1 MLLLSAVSREDGSAG
16 PIALSDMALAQG
28 VAVEL
33 VLSLTVGFWLW
44 RRGWRPQRTATH
56 PLVPLDVARGLA
68 LWVSA
73 IVAVGCWALVCKAVF
88 PDLFRVA
95 KQTDMVGAPNLWVA
109 AGFSIFNAVFEELL
123 WLGLG
128 FAAFRRFGDGLAA
141 TISVG
146 LRLLAHRYQG
156 PLALV
161 TVLPVGLLFTLY
173 YLRTRRIWPVVVA
186 HAFQDTLA
194 LSLIASNAGHGIA

>member
-1 MLLLSAVSREDGSAG
+1 
-16 PIALSDMALAQG
+16 
-28 VAVEL
+28 
-33 VLSLTVGFWLW
+33 
-44 RRGWRPQRTATH
+44 
-56 PLVPLDVARGLA
+56 LVPLDVARGLA

-73 IVAVGCWALVCKAVF
+73 IVAVGCWALVCKAVT